1 MTQAS
6 SYLLPNSGMYLG
18 LHLMQILSVSKETN
32 KLSRKSIKLE
42 KLLDKYQQQLL
53 EKAISSPEWYSYA
66 KYLKVRL
73 ENGNTVRVVFEGPSY
88 LDDVVKLI
96 EYGSGESV
104 ANPLMRVSEA
114 EFNSDFEAKRMFSA

>member
-18 LHLMQILSVSKETN
+18 LYLAQTLGVGKESN
-32 KLSRKSIKLE
+32 KISRKNLKFESLLTNYQNQLIK
-42 KLLDKYQQQLL
+42 
-53 EKAISSPEWYSYA
+53 KAKDSPEWYSYA

-73 ENGNTVRVVFEGPSY
+73 ENETTIRVVFEGPAY
-88 LDDVVKLI
+88 LEDVIKLI

-104 ANPLMRVSEA
+104 PNPLMRVSEA